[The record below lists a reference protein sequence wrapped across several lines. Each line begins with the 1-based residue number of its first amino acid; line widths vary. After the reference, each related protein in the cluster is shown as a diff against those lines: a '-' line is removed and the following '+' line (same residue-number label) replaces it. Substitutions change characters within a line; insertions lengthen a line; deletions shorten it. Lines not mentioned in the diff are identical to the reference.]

1 MDTAKAIAREV
12 VAVFEY
18 LLKEEERRL
27 AFEEVQRIVREA
39 LDERRQHIKPSQN

>member
-1 MDTAKAIAREV
+1 MDTAKAIARQV

-18 LLKEEERRL
+18 MLRDEEKRL

-39 LDERRQHIKPSQN
+39 LGERQSIKPSQN

>member
-1 MDTAKAIAREV
+1 MDTAKAIARQV

-18 LLKEEERRL
+18 LLRDEEKRL

-39 LDERRQHIKPSQN
+39 LEKRQPIKPSQN

>member
-1 MDTAKAIAREV
+1 MDTAKAIARDV

-18 LLKEEERRL
+18 LLRDEEKRL

-39 LDERRQHIKPSQN
+39 LEERQPIKPSQN